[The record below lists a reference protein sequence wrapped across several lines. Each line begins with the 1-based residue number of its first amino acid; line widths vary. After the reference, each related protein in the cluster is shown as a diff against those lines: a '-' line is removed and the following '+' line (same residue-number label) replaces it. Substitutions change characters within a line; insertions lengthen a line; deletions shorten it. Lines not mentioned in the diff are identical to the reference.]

1 MESHLNIIRDLT
13 ESLLTQYVT
22 DVDGV
27 EHITQT
33 QLSNAI
39 RAAVRSFK
47 FSLSVQLKTSTNANL
62 TSLNLAE
69 ADGPPNSAD
78 HDPHY
83 LGTSQQVDHK
93 AILFPTCFERLA
105 VFKDQSLSIDAV
117 IKSGPLRIGAH
128 SIILAAAIPFFQG
141 LFVSANPPQPTL
153 ATNNH
158 EIELNIDGVDPIVV
172 ISIIEWAYTGQIVLT
187 NATVQSLLIAA
198 GYLGCE
204 SIIDAASDF
213 IRQRISIEN
222 VLEVILVA
230 ESLSCTALAK
240 AAREYVDRYFYDI
253 IDTEHWKQGPAQ
265 LITSILGSGDLY
277 VESETTVWSAFKV
290 VLACDLLLIY
300 LLYTI
305 QAWLSGN
312 PSSNA
317 EQVHQM
323 MSNIRIHLLSPQFI
337 RDQVL
342 SFEPVAANLL
352 CRNLI
357 DDAILAH
364 CNVDFDRAKIDPDD
378 DCIVRHHSHHQ
389 STMTKYSPRF
399 CSHLHNQVYLIG
411 GFASAAVHES
421 IDTVDMFD
429 PRTKTWKQGLLT
441 DKVRK

>member
-1 MESHLNIIRDLT
+1 MESHLNIIHDLT

-22 DVDGV
+22 DDGV
-27 EHITQT
+27 EQITQS

-39 RAAVRSFK
+39 KAAVRSFK
-47 FSLSVQLKTSTNANL
+47 FSLSVQLKTTNAIP
-62 TSLNLAE
+62 SLNLAE

-83 LGTSQQVDHK
+83 LGSSQQVDHK

-117 IKSGPLRIGAH
+117 IQSGPLRIGAH

-141 LFVSANPPQPTL
+141 LFVSANPPPT
-153 ATNNH
+153 TNNH

-213 IRQRISIEN
+213 IRQRINIEN

-253 IDTEHWKQGPAQ
+253 IDTEPWKQGPAQ

-277 VESETTVWSAFKV
+277 VESETTVWAAFKV
-290 VLACDLLLIY
+290 TSFLDRRL
-300 LLYTI
+300 
-305 QAWLSGN
+305 N
-312 PSSNA
+312 
-317 EQVHQM
+317 
-323 MSNIRIHLLSPQFI
+323 HLTKGMVIGKPELGLGTSAPNDVQ
-337 RDQVL
+337 
-342 SFEPVAANLL
+342 
-352 CRNLI
+352 
-357 DDAILAH
+357 
-364 CNVDFDRAKIDPDD
+364 
-378 DCIVRHHSHHQ
+378 HSH
-389 STMTKYSPRF
+389 SSP
-399 CSHLHNQVYLIG
+399 L
-411 GFASAAVHES
+411 APVH
-421 IDTVDMFD
+421 
-429 PRTKTWKQGLLT
+429 P
-441 DKVRK
+441 